1 MTGVFISSFIGNEI
15 IISGIKGEKK
25 MVEKTE
31 LEIQNDAGFI
41 SDIKKEVGI
50 ISNRLE
56 KIEKKINEKIK

>member
-1 MTGVFISSFIGNEI
+1 
-15 IISGIKGEKK
+15 